1 MMEIFETLESEV
13 RGYIR
18 NFPVVFDRA
27 EGAHLYDVD
36 GRRYTDFFSGAG
48 ALNYGHN
55 HPALKARLIDY
66 IERNGITHGLDL
78 ATRAK
83 AEFLERFRDVIL
95 APRGMDYRVQFPGP
109 TGTNSVEA
117 ALKLAR
123 KITGREKVIS
133 FTNAFHGMTLGALSV
148 TGNAFKRG
156 GAGVALTLSDTMPYS
171 GYFGEDT
178 DTIEYMDRFLSDNG
192 SGVDLP
198 AAVIVET
205 VQAEG
210 GINVAEPEW
219 LRGLEAL
226 CRRYDMLLIVDDIQ
240 AGCGRMG
247 SFFSFEEAGI
257 RPDIVCLSKSISGYG
272 LPMALT
278 LIRPEHDLW
287 DAGEHNGTFRGNN
300 PAFVTATAALDFWE
314 TGEFESHIAARA
326 KTLRAALDALAAA
339 YPDSFS
345 GVRGRGMMQGLVCT
359 EAALAKQ
366 LSQAAFKHGLIHETA
381 GPDDE
386 VAKFMPP
393 LTIEQGELEAGL
405 ELLRAA
411 VRDVLGAPQAV
422 LDEAV

>member
-1 MMEIFETLESEV
+1 MQIFETMESEV

-18 NFPVVFDRA
+18 NFPVVFNRA
-27 EGAHLYDVD
+27 DGASLYDIE
-36 GRRYTDFFSGAG
+36 GKRYIDFFSGAG

-55 HPALKARLIDY
+55 HPLMKARLIDY
-66 IERNGITHGLDL
+66 IESNGITHGLDL
-78 ATRAK
+78 ATSAK
-83 AEFLERFRDVIL
+83 AEFLKRFRDVIL
-95 APRGMDYRVQFPGP
+95 EPRGLDYRVQFPGP

-123 KITGREKVIS
+123 KVKGREKIIS

-156 GAGVALTLSDTMPYS
+156 GAGVALTLSDTMPYC
-171 GYFGEDT
+171 GYFGDET
-178 DTIEYMDRFLSDNG
+178 DTIEYMDRLLSDNG

-210 GINVAEPEW
+210 GINVAEAEW

-226 CRRYDMLLIVDDIQ
+226 CHRYGMLLIVDDIQ

-257 RPDIVCLSKSISGYG
+257 NPDIVCLSKSISGYG

-278 LIRPEHDLW
+278 LIRPEYDHW

-300 PAFVTATAALDFWE
+300 PAFVTATAALDFWA
-314 TGEFESHIAARA
+314 TGDFESQISKRSEV
-326 KTLRAALDALAAA
+326 LFMALQSLVES

-345 GVRGRGMMQGLVCT
+345 AVRGRGMMQGLVC
-359 EAALAKQ
+359 EHEGLAKA
-366 LSQAAFKHGLIHETA
+366 LSSAAFSRGLIHETA

-386 VAKFMPP
+386 IAKFMPP
-393 LTIEQGELEAGL
+393 LTIEMTELQAGIETMREA
-405 ELLRAA
+405 A
-411 VRDVLGAPQAV
+411 RDVLGVPRV
-422 LDEAV
+422 LLDEAV

>member
-18 NFPVVFDRA
+18 SFPVVFDHA
-27 EGAHLYDVD
+27 EGACLYDEA
-36 GRRYTDFFSGAG
+36 GRRYIDFFSGAG

-55 HPALKARLIDY
+55 HPLMKARLIDY

-83 AEFLERFRDVIL
+83 AEFLETFRDVIL
-95 APRGMDYRVQFPGP
+95 KPRGLDYRVQFPGP
-109 TGTNSVEA
+109 TGTNAVEA

-123 KITGREKVIS
+123 KVTGREKVIS

-156 GAGVALTLSDTMPYS
+156 GAGVALTLSDTMPFY

-205 VQAEG
+205 IQAEG
-210 GINVAEPEW
+210 GINVADMDW
-219 LRGLEAL
+219 LRRLTEV
-226 CRRYDMLLIVDDIQ
+226 CKRYDMLLIVDDIQ
-240 AGCGRMG
+240 AGCGRAG

-257 RPDIVCLSKSISGYG
+257 VPDIVCLSKSLSGYG
-272 LPMALT
+272 LPMAVT
-278 LIRPEHDLW
+278 LIRPEYDQW

-300 PAFVTATAALDFWE
+300 PAFVTATAALEFWKNDDFE
-314 TGEFESHIAARA
+314 AQIAARSE
-326 KTLRAALDALAAA
+326 TLREALEGLAEA
-339 YPDSFS
+339 YPKDFS
-345 GVRGRGMMQGLVCT
+345 GVRGRGLMLGLVCT
-359 EAALAKQ
+359 REGLAKQ
-366 LSQAAFKHGLIHETA
+366 LSQAAFKRGLIHETA

-393 LTIEQGELEAGL
+393 LTIETADLDTGIEILQ
-405 ELLRAA
+405 AA
-411 VRDVLGAPQAV
+411 ARDVLGAPQMR

>member
-18 NFPVVFDRA
+18 HFPVVFDRA
-27 EGAHLYDVD
+27 EGANLYDVE
-36 GRRYTDFFSGAG
+36 GSGYIDFFSGAG

-55 HPALKARLIDY
+55 HPVMKARLIDY

-78 ATRAK
+78 ATQAK
-83 AEFLERFRDVIL
+83 AEFLRRFQEVIL
-95 APRGMDYRVQFPGP
+95 EPRGLDYRVQFPGP
-109 TGTNSVEA
+109 TGTNAVEA

-123 KITGREKVIS
+123 KVKGREKIIS

-171 GYFGEDT
+171 GYFGEDV
-178 DTIEYMDRFLSDNG
+178 DTIEYMDRLLSDNG

-210 GINVAEPEW
+210 GINVAEAEW

-247 SFFSFEEAGI
+247 SYFSFEEAGI
-257 RPDIVCLSKSISGYG
+257 VPDLVCLSKSVSGYG

-278 LIRPEHDLW
+278 LIRPQYDCW

-314 TGEFESHIAARA
+314 NDEFESQIAERSEL
-326 KTLRAALDALAAA
+326 LREGLDSLAAS
-339 YPDSFS
+339 YPNAFS
-345 GVRGRGMMQGLVCT
+345 EVRGRGMMQGLVCIPDG
-359 EAALAKQ
+359 LAKK
-366 LSQAAFKHGLIHETA
+366 LSSASFKHGLIHETA

-393 LTIEQGELEAGL
+393 LTIDKAD
-405 ELLRAA
+405 LLDGIAKLQAA
-411 VRDVLGAPQAV
+411 VRAVLGIPQEL

>member
-27 EGAHLYDVD
+27 EGASLYDVE
-36 GRRYTDFFSGAG
+36 GHRYIDFFSGAG

-55 HPALKARLIDY
+55 HPAMKARLIDY

-83 AEFLERFRDVIL
+83 AEFLQRFRDVIL
-95 APRGMDYRVQFPGP
+95 KPRELDYRVQFPGP
-109 TGTNSVEA
+109 TGTNAVEA

-123 KITGREKVIS
+123 KVKEREKIIS

-171 GYFGEDT
+171 GYFGEET

-210 GINVAEPEW
+210 GINVAEAEW
-219 LRGLEAL
+219 LRRLEAL

-257 RPDIVCLSKSISGYG
+257 VPDIVCLSKSLSGYG

-278 LIRPEHDLW
+278 LIRPQYDCW

-314 TGEFESHIAARA
+314 SGAFESQIAERSEI
-326 KTLRAALDALAAA
+326 LRDALEALVDA
-339 YPDSFS
+339 YPQAFS
-345 GVRGRGMMQGLVCT
+345 AVRGRGMMQGLVCNPPG
-359 EAALAKQ
+359 LAKS
-366 LSQAAFKHGLIHETA
+366 LSKAAFKRGLIHETA

-393 LTIEQGELEAGL
+393 LTIEKADLHAGIGH
-405 ELLRAA
+405 LRAA
-411 VRDVLGAPQAV
+411 VRDVLGAPQAL

>member
-1 MMEIFETLESEV
+1 MEIFETLESEV

-27 EGAHLYDVD
+27 EGASLYDVE
-36 GRRYTDFFSGAG
+36 GHRYIDFFSGAG

-55 HPALKARLIDY
+55 HPAMKARLIDY

-83 AEFLERFRDVIL
+83 AEFLQRFRDVIL
-95 APRGMDYRVQFPGP
+95 KPRELDYRVQFPGP
-109 TGTNSVEA
+109 TGTNAVEA

-123 KITGREKVIS
+123 KVKEREKIIS

-171 GYFGEDT
+171 GYFGEET

-210 GINVAEPEW
+210 GINVAEAEW
-219 LRGLEAL
+219 LRRLEAL

-257 RPDIVCLSKSISGYG
+257 VPDIVCLSKSLSGYG

-278 LIRPEHDLW
+278 LIRPQYDCW

-314 TGEFESHIAARA
+314 SGAFESQIAERSEI
-326 KTLRAALDALAAA
+326 LRDALEALVDA
-339 YPDSFS
+339 YPQAFS
-345 GVRGRGMMQGLVCT
+345 AVRGRGMMQGLVCNPPG
-359 EAALAKQ
+359 LAKS
-366 LSQAAFKHGLIHETA
+366 LSKAAFKRGLIHETA

-393 LTIEQGELEAGL
+393 LTIEKADLHAGIGH
-405 ELLRAA
+405 LRAA
-411 VRDVLGAPQAV
+411 VRDVLGAPQAL